1 MLVRF
6 GEIPLFTWLQVPTL
20 SRGARTYKDTRT
32 GPDQVFGKL
41 EQRQYFF
48 TKKCCLIDI
57 NHFIL
62 KAEITIDRL
71 KLIRSS
77 MEMIFGVIIESF
89 KIWS

>member
-1 MLVRF
+1 MLLRHY
-6 GEIPLFTWLQVPTL
+6 
-20 SRGARTYKDTRT
+20 RGARTYKDTRT

-41 EQRQYFF
+41 EQRQYFI

-89 KIWS
+89 KTQGALLLSFT